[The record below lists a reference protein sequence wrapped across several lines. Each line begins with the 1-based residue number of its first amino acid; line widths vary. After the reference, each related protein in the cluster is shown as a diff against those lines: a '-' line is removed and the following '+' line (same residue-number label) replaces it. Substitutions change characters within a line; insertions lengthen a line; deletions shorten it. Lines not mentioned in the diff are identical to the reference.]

1 MALRLEDDHH
11 CFVCGTEN
19 PKGLHLQF
27 ERREPGRLASSVV
40 FSRDHQGFKGIVH
53 GGMMAAVLDEM
64 MGNLA
69 WVEGHSAA
77 TVELNVRLKKAARVG
92 ERVLLEGWIRQ
103 GEKPRILR
111 GRAEARDEKG
121 TLLASAEGVL
131 IKIV

>member
-53 GGMMAAVLDEM
+53 GGMMARSVPF
-64 MGNLA
+64 
-69 WVEGHSAA
+69 SS
-77 TVELNVRLKKAARVG
+77 R
-92 ERVLLEGWIRQ
+92 
-103 GEKPRILR
+103 
-111 GRAEARDEKG
+111 
-121 TLLASAEGVL
+121 ASARPRKMRGFSPCRIHPSRSTLSPTRAAFLSRTFSSTVAAG
-131 IKIV
+131 KA